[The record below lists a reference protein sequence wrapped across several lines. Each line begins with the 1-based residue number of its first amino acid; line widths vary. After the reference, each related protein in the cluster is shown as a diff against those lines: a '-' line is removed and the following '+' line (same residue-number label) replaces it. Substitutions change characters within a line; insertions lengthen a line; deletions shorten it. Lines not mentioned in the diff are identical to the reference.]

1 MKVVACHS
9 CAFDRLVADFVTF
22 SGNLPTKCVKIETK
36 RGKKPVNVIQNAKV
50 RSAVEVIHRYLAKR
64 CETCRRT
71 PQDDIRIKKSPHV
84 KGDMARTD
92 CDTTETIEA
101 AAGPRSAERSCAT
114 PLPPDV
120 EDTLRRAMANFWA
133 LSPVQLLCVQHLM
146 QGKKLS
152 EFGATL
158 RGVHEQIRKYR
169 GSERSQAGMMRNA
182 IAERIPFIA
191 PILNA
196 RPQTITSGISVRI
209 EKNDGKECDIEI
221 DGGNFKNHI
230 KVRVSDGAY
239 INDSHELVKL
249 VDLSAISDN
258 NTTLGELFEAAG
270 IGVPFDT
277 LERRT
282 RR

>member
-1 MKVVACHS
+1 MKITACHS
-9 CAFDRLVADFVTF
+9 CVFNELLASFVTF
-22 SGNLPTKCVKIETK
+22 TGKLPTKRRNGVQVVDNT
-36 RGKKPVNVIQNAKV
+36 KV
-50 RSAVEVIHRYLAKR
+50 RTAVETIRKYLANA
-64 CETCRRT
+64 CEHCRRI
-71 PQDDIRIKKSPHV
+71 PQDDIRIKKTPHV

-92 CDTTETIEA
+92 CDTAETIEA
-101 AAGPRSAERSCAT
+101 VEIAAPTHKAERSCAT
-114 PLPPDV
+114 TLPADI
-120 EDTLRRAMANFWA
+120 EDTLRRAMANFWS
-133 LSPVQLLCVQHLM
+133 LTPVQLLCVQHLM
-146 QGKKLS
+146 AGKKLS

-169 GSERSQAGMMRNA
+169 GSERAQAGMMRNA
-182 IAERIPFIA
+182 IAERIPFII
-191 PILNA
+191 PVINA

-209 EKNDGKECDIEI
+209 EKNDGKECYIEI

-270 IGVPFDT
+270 LDVPFDD

-282 RR
+282 KR